1 MLTASGLTKSFGPR
15 TLFTNVSLQLGSSR
29 RIALIGSN
37 GTGKTTLLE
46 ILTGL
51 QEADAGE
58 IHKPQEMKIGYL
70 PQELQTSKGKNV
82 LQEVLSGAE
91 DTNQL
96 ATQLKKLSLEL
107 EKVNGED
114 KSELI
119 SEFGEAQSRFEQIG
133 GYAIEAEAHR
143 LLSGLGFKTHDH
155 NRDIGELSGGWQM
168 RVALARLLLSKPDL
182 LILDEPTNHLDV
194 DSVAWLETY
203 LGKWNNGLL
212 FVSHDRDFIDGIAN
226 RIIEISAGRATEYT
240 GSFGEFVVA
249 REERIEYQKSLASQ
263 QAKEVAGTEKFIERF
278 RYKASKAKQVQSR
291 VKALEKLEKIEIEA
305 EGNSKSKF
313 NFPEPRRSSRIVVEF
328 EEVQAGYENQVILE
342 NLSFTIER
350 GRNIAVIGPNGA
362 GKTTL
367 VKLITGELKQT
378 DGKIFRGK
386 NVDMSWF
393 DQLQAEILDPKKT
406 VLEELRTV
414 PQVEESGRNLR
425 TYLASF
431 GFRGDSVDSLVADLS
446 GGEQTRLALAKALCM
461 PVNLLILDEP
471 TNHLDLPSC
480 DVLEDAIS
488 AYPGTVILITHD
500 RHLIRSVADDLLEVR
515 ESKAILHTGVP
526 DRIINPSFNET
537 KTNTSIQKFKTG
549 KKQSKKT
556 DGGIREL
563 KRELARVEKK
573 WEKAEASLLETK
585 EKLNDPDL
593 FKDPKEAEALVAE
606 YETVKDNAS
615 ELMRQWESLEEEL
628 RVQKKAEDKNN

>member
-1 MLTASGLTKSFGPR
+1 VLTASGLTKSFGPR
-15 TLFTNVSLQLGSSR
+15 TLFENVSLQLGPSR

-51 QEADAGE
+51 QEADKGE
-58 IHKPQEMKIGYL
+58 IYKPQEMKIGYL
-70 PQELQTSKGKNV
+70 PQELQASEGKNV

-96 ATQLKKLSLEL
+96 AIQLKKLSSEL
-107 EKVNGED
+107 EKANGER

-143 LLSGLGFKTHDH
+143 LLSGLGFKPHDH
-155 NRDIGELSGGWQM
+155 SRDIGELSGGWQM

-182 LILDEPTNHLDV
+182 LVLDEPTNHLDV
-194 DSVAWLETY
+194 DSVTWLETY

-212 FVSHDRDFIDGIAN
+212 FVSHDRDFIDGVAN
-226 RIIEISAGRATEYT
+226 RIIEISAGRATEYV
-240 GSFGEFVVA
+240 GSFGKFVAA

-263 QAKEVAGTEKFIERF
+263 QAKEIAGTEKFIERF

-291 VKALEKLEKIEIEA
+291 VKALEKLEKIEIEIKEDA
-305 EGNSKSKF
+305 KTKF

-328 EEVQAGYENQVILE
+328 EDVQAGYENEMILE
-342 NLSFTIER
+342 DLSFTIER
-350 GRNIAVIGPNGA
+350 GRTIAVVGPNGA

-367 VKLITGELKQT
+367 VRLITGELKQAG
-378 DGKIFRGK
+378 GKIFHGK

-406 VLEELRTV
+406 VLGELRTV

-431 GFRGDSVDSLVADLS
+431 GFRGDSVDSLVSDLS

-515 ESKAILHTGVP
+515 ESKAKLYIGVP
-526 DRIINPSFNET
+526 DQIINPSFNET
-537 KTNTSIQKFKTG
+537 KTNASKQHFKTD

-556 DGGIREL
+556 DGRIREL
-563 KRELARVEKK
+563 KRELTKIEKK
-573 WEKAEASLLETK
+573 WEKAEVSLLETK

-593 FKDPKEAEALVAE
+593 FKHPKEAESLVAE
-606 YETVKDNAS
+606 HETAKDNAS
-615 ELMRQWESLEEEL
+615 ELMRLWESLEEEL
-628 RVQKKAEDKNN
+628 RIQEKAEEKNN

>member
-15 TLFTNVSLQLGSSR
+15 TLFKNVSLQLGPSR

-46 ILTGL
+46 ILTGI
-51 QEADAGE
+51 QEADEGE
-58 IHKPQEMKIGYL
+58 IHKPQDMNIGYL
-70 PQELQTSKGKNV
+70 PQELQASKGKNV

-91 DTNQL
+91 DVNKL
-96 ATQLKKLSLEL
+96 ATRLKKLSSEL
-107 EKVNGED
+107 EKANSEH

-133 GYAIEAEAHR
+133 GYAIESEAHR
-143 LLSGLGFKTHDH
+143 LLSGLGFETSDHD
-155 NRDIGELSGGWQM
+155 RDIGELSGGWQM

-182 LILDEPTNHLDV
+182 LVLDEPTNHLDV
-194 DSVAWLETY
+194 DSVTWLETY

-226 RIIEISAGRATEYT
+226 RIIEISAGRATEYA

-263 QAKEVAGTEKFIERF
+263 QEKEIAGTEKFIERF

-291 VKALEKLEKIEIEA
+291 VKALEKLEKIEIETKEDA
-305 EGNSKSKF
+305 KTKF
-313 NFPEPRRSSRIVVEF
+313 HFPEPRRSSRIVVEF
-328 EEVQAGYENQVILE
+328 EEVQAGYEDQMILE

-350 GRNIAVIGPNGA
+350 GKTVAVVGPNGA

-367 VKLITGELKQT
+367 VKLITGDLKPT
-378 DGKIFRGK
+378 NGNIFRGK
-386 NVDMSWF
+386 NIDMSWF

-414 PQVEESGRNLR
+414 PQVEETGRNLR

-431 GFRGDSVDSLVADLS
+431 GFRGDSVDSLVSNLS
-446 GGEQTRLALAKALCM
+446 GGEQTRLAIAKALCM

-515 ESKAILHTGVP
+515 ASKAVLHTGVP
-526 DRIINPSFNET
+526 DRILNPSSNET
-537 KTNTSIQKFKTG
+537 KTNTLKQNPG
-549 KKQSKKT
+549 RNKKLSKKA
-556 DGGIREL
+556 DGGIREIN
-563 KRELARVEKK
+563 RELTKIEKK
-573 WEKAEASLLETK
+573 WEKAEAHLLEIK
-585 EKLNDPDL
+585 EKLNDPEL
-593 FKDPKEAEALVAE
+593 FKNPKEAEALVIE
-606 YETVKDNAS
+606 QETARDNAS
-615 ELMRQWESLEEEL
+615 ELMRLWESLEEKL
-628 RVQKKAEDKNN
+628 RIQKENN

>member
-1 MLTASGLTKSFGPR
+1 MLTASGLTKSFGSR
-15 TLFTNVSLQLGSSR
+15 TLFTNVSLQLGPSR

-58 IHKPQEMKIGYL
+58 IYKPQEMKIGYL
-70 PQELQTSKGKNV
+70 PQELEASKGKNV
-82 LQEVLSGAE
+82 LEEVLSGAE
-91 DTNQL
+91 DTSQL
-96 ATQLKKLSLEL
+96 ATQLKRLSLEL
-107 EKVNGED
+107 EKVNSEN

-155 NRDIGELSGGWQM
+155 NRDLGELSGGWQM

-226 RIIEISAGRATEYT
+226 RIIEISGGRATEYT
-240 GSFGEFVVA
+240 GSFGDFVVA

-263 QAKEVAGTEKFIERF
+263 QVKEIAGTEKFIERF

-291 VKALEKLEKIEIEA
+291 VKALEKLEKIEIEI
-305 EGNSKSKF
+305 EENTKTKF

-328 EEVQAGYENQVILE
+328 EEVQAGYENQMILE
-342 NLSFTIER
+342 DLSFTIER
-350 GRNIAVIGPNGA
+350 GRNVAVIGPNGA

-367 VKLITGELKQT
+367 VRLITGELEQT
-378 DGKIFRGK
+378 HGKIFRGK

-406 VLEELRTV
+406 VLGELRTV
-414 PQVEESGRNLR
+414 PQVEESSRNLR

-431 GFRGDSVDSLVADLS
+431 GFRGDSVDSLVSDLS

-515 ESKAILHTGVP
+515 ESKAVLHTGVP

-537 KTNTSIQKFKTG
+537 KTNFSIKKFKTG
-549 KKQSKKT
+549 KKQSTRT

-563 KRELARVEKK
+563 KRELTRVEKK
-573 WEKAEASLLETK
+573 WEKAETSVLEAK

-593 FKDPKEAEALVAE
+593 FKNPKEAEYLVTE
-606 YETVKDNAS
+606 YETAKDNAS
-615 ELMRQWESLEEEL
+615 ELMRLWENLEEEL
-628 RVQKKAEDKNN
+628 RIQEKTKDENN

>member
-15 TLFTNVSLQLGSSR
+15 TLFKNVSLQLGPSR

-46 ILTGL
+46 ILTGI
-51 QEADAGE
+51 QEADEGE
-58 IHKPQEMKIGYL
+58 IHKPQDMNIGYL
-70 PQELQTSKGKNV
+70 PQELQASNGKNV

-91 DTNQL
+91 DVNKL
-96 ATQLKKLSLEL
+96 ATRLKKLSSEL
-107 EKVNGED
+107 EKANSEH

-143 LLSGLGFKTHDH
+143 LLSGLGFETSDHD
-155 NRDIGELSGGWQM
+155 RDIGELSGGWQM

-182 LILDEPTNHLDV
+182 LVLDEPTNHLDV
-194 DSVAWLETY
+194 DSVTWLETY

-226 RIIEISAGRATEYT
+226 RIIEISAGRATEYA

-263 QAKEVAGTEKFIERF
+263 QEKEIAGTEKFIERF

-291 VKALEKLEKIEIEA
+291 VKALEKLEKIEIETKEDA
-305 EGNSKSKF
+305 KTKF
-313 NFPEPRRSSRIVVEF
+313 HFPEPRRSSRIVVEF
-328 EEVQAGYENQVILE
+328 EEVQAGYEDQMILE

-350 GRNIAVIGPNGA
+350 GKTVAVVGPNGA

-367 VKLITGELKQT
+367 VKLITGDLKPT
-378 DGKIFRGK
+378 NGNIFRGK
-386 NVDMSWF
+386 NIDMSWF

-414 PQVEESGRNLR
+414 PQVEETGRNLR

-431 GFRGDSVDSLVADLS
+431 GFRGDSVDSLVSNLS
-446 GGEQTRLALAKALCM
+446 GGEQTRLAIAKALCM

-515 ESKAILHTGVP
+515 ASKAVLHTGVP
-526 DRIINPSFNET
+526 DRILNPSSNET
-537 KTNTSIQKFKTG
+537 KTNTLKQNPG
-549 KKQSKKT
+549 RNKKHSKKA
-556 DGGIREL
+556 DGGIREIN
-563 KRELARVEKK
+563 RELTKIEKK
-573 WEKAEASLLETK
+573 WEKAEAHLLEIK
-585 EKLNDPDL
+585 EKLNDPEL
-593 FKDPKEAEALVAE
+593 FKNPKEAEALVIE
-606 YETVKDNAS
+606 QETARDNAS
-615 ELMRQWESLEEEL
+615 ELMRLWESLEEKL
-628 RVQKKAEDKNN
+628 RIQKENN

>member
-15 TLFTNVSLQLGSSR
+15 TLFKNVSLQLGPSR

-51 QEADAGE
+51 QEADEGE
-58 IHKPQEMKIGYL
+58 IHKPQDMNIGYL
-70 PQELQTSKGKNV
+70 PQELQASKGKNV
-82 LQEVLSGAE
+82 LQEVLSGA
-91 DTNQL
+91 DDINKLT
-96 ATQLKKLSLEL
+96 TRLKKLSSEL
-107 EKVNGED
+107 EKAESEH

-143 LLSGLGFKTHDH
+143 LLSGLGFATSDHD
-155 NRDIGELSGGWQM
+155 RDIGELSGGWQM

-182 LILDEPTNHLDV
+182 LVLDEPTNHLDV
-194 DSVAWLETY
+194 DSMTWLETY

-226 RIIEISAGRATEYT
+226 RIIEISAGRATEYA
-240 GSFGEFVVA
+240 GSFGEFVLA

-263 QAKEVAGTEKFIERF
+263 QKKEIAGTEKFIERF

-291 VKALEKLEKIEIEA
+291 VKALEKLEKIEIETEEDA
-305 EGNSKSKF
+305 KTKF
-313 NFPEPRRSSRIVVEF
+313 DFPEPRRSSRLIVEF
-328 EEVQAGYENQVILE
+328 EEVQAGYEDQMILE

-350 GRNIAVIGPNGA
+350 GKTIAVVGPNGA

-367 VKLITGELKQT
+367 VRLITGELKPT
-378 DGKIFRGK
+378 NGNIFRGK
-386 NVDMSWF
+386 NIDMSWF

-414 PQVEESGRNLR
+414 PQVEETGRNLR
-425 TYLASF
+425 TYLASV
-431 GFRGDSVDSLVADLS
+431 GFRGDSVDSLVSNLS
-446 GGEQTRLALAKALCM
+446 GGEQTRLAIAKALCM

-515 ESKAILHTGVP
+515 ESKAVLHTGVP
-526 DRIINPSFNET
+526 DQILNPSSNET
-537 KTNTSIQKFKTG
+537 KTNTLKQNSKEN
-549 KKQSKKT
+549 KKQSKKA
-556 DGGIREL
+556 DGGIREI
-563 KRELARVEKK
+563 KRELTKIEKK
-573 WEKAEASLLETK
+573 WEKAEVHLLEIK
-585 EKLNDPDL
+585 EKLNDPEL
-593 FKDPKEAEALVAE
+593 FKNPKEAEALVIE
-606 YETVKDNAS
+606 QETARDNAS
-615 ELMRQWESLEEEL
+615 ELMRLWESLEEEL
-628 RVQKKAEDKNN
+628 RIQEENN

>member
-15 TLFTNVSLQLGSSR
+15 TLFKNVSLQLGPSR

-46 ILTGL
+46 ILTGI
-51 QEADAGE
+51 QEADEGE
-58 IHKPQEMKIGYL
+58 IHKPQDMNIGYL
-70 PQELQTSKGKNV
+70 PQELQASKGKNV

-91 DTNQL
+91 DINKL
-96 ATQLKKLSLEL
+96 ATRLKKLSSEL
-107 EKVNGED
+107 EKANSEH

-143 LLSGLGFKTHDH
+143 LLSGLGFETSDHD
-155 NRDIGELSGGWQM
+155 RDIGELSGGWQM

-182 LILDEPTNHLDV
+182 LVLDEPTNHLDV
-194 DSVAWLETY
+194 DSVTWLETY

-226 RIIEISAGRATEYT
+226 RIIEISAGRATEYA

-263 QAKEVAGTEKFIERF
+263 QEKEIAGTEKFIERF

-291 VKALEKLEKIEIEA
+291 VKALEKLEKIEIETKEDA
-305 EGNSKSKF
+305 KTKF
-313 NFPEPRRSSRIVVEF
+313 HFPEPRRSSRIVVEF
-328 EEVQAGYENQVILE
+328 EEVQAGYEDQMILE

-350 GRNIAVIGPNGA
+350 GKTVAVVGPNGA

-367 VKLITGELKQT
+367 VKLITGDLKPT
-378 DGKIFRGK
+378 NGNIFRGK
-386 NVDMSWF
+386 NIDMSWF

-414 PQVEESGRNLR
+414 PQVEETGRNLR

-431 GFRGDSVDSLVADLS
+431 GFRGDSVDSLVSNLS
-446 GGEQTRLALAKALCM
+446 GGEQTRLAIAKALCM

-515 ESKAILHTGVP
+515 SSKAVLHTGVP
-526 DRIINPSFNET
+526 DRILNPSSNET
-537 KTNTSIQKFKTG
+537 KTNTLKQNPG
-549 KKQSKKT
+549 RNKKHSKKA
-556 DGGIREL
+556 DGGIREIN
-563 KRELARVEKK
+563 RELTKIEKK
-573 WEKAEASLLETK
+573 WEKAEAHLLEIK
-585 EKLNDPDL
+585 EKLNDPEL
-593 FKDPKEAEALVAE
+593 FKNPKEAEALVIE
-606 YETVKDNAS
+606 QETARDNAS
-615 ELMRQWESLEEEL
+615 ELMHLWESLEEKL
-628 RVQKKAEDKNN
+628 RIQKENN

>member
-15 TLFTNVSLQLGSSR
+15 TLFKNVSLQLGPSR

-51 QEADAGE
+51 QEADEGE
-58 IHKPQEMKIGYL
+58 IHKPQDMNIGYL
-70 PQELQTSKGKNV
+70 PQELQASKGKNV
-82 LQEVLSGAE
+82 LQEVLSGA
-91 DTNQL
+91 DDINKLT
-96 ATQLKKLSLEL
+96 TRLKKLSSEL
-107 EKVNGED
+107 EKADSEH

-143 LLSGLGFKTHDH
+143 LLSGLGFATSDHD
-155 NRDIGELSGGWQM
+155 RDIGELSGGWQM

-182 LILDEPTNHLDV
+182 LVLDEPTNHLDV
-194 DSVAWLETY
+194 DSVTWLETY

-226 RIIEISAGRATEYT
+226 RIIEISAGRATEYA
-240 GSFGEFVVA
+240 GSFGEFVLA

-263 QAKEVAGTEKFIERF
+263 QKKEIAGTEKFIERF

-291 VKALEKLEKIEIEA
+291 VKALEKLEKIEIKTEEDA
-305 EGNSKSKF
+305 KTKF
-313 NFPEPRRSSRIVVEF
+313 DFPEPRRSSRLIVEF
-328 EEVQAGYENQVILE
+328 EEVQAGYEDQMILE

-350 GRNIAVIGPNGA
+350 GKTIAVVGPNGA

-367 VKLITGELKQT
+367 VRLITGELKPT
-378 DGKIFRGK
+378 NGNIFRGK
-386 NVDMSWF
+386 NIDMSWF

-406 VLEELRTV
+406 VLAELRTV
-414 PQVEESGRNLR
+414 PQVEETGRNLR
-425 TYLASF
+425 TYLASC
-431 GFRGDSVDSLVADLS
+431 GFRGDSVDSLVSNLS
-446 GGEQTRLALAKALCM
+446 GGEQTRLAIAKALCM

-515 ESKAILHTGVP
+515 ESKAVLHTGVP
-526 DRIINPSFNET
+526 DQILNPSSNET
-537 KTNTSIQKFKTG
+537 KTNTLKQNPKEN
-549 KKQSKKT
+549 KKQSKKA
-556 DGGIREL
+556 DGGIREI
-563 KRELARVEKK
+563 KRELTKIEKK
-573 WEKAEASLLETK
+573 WEKAEVHLLEIK
-585 EKLNDPDL
+585 EKLNDPEL
-593 FKDPKEAEALVAE
+593 FKNPKEAEALVIE
-606 YETVKDNAS
+606 QETARDNAS
-615 ELMRQWESLEEEL
+615 ELMRLWESLEEEL
-628 RVQKKAEDKNN
+628 RIQEENN

>member
-1 MLTASGLTKSFGPR
+1 VLTASGLTKSFGPR
-15 TLFTNVSLQLGSSR
+15 TLFKNVSLQLGSSR

-51 QEADAGE
+51 QEADEGE

-70 PQELQTSKGKNV
+70 PQELQASKGENV

-96 ATQLKKLSLEL
+96 ATQLKKLSSEL
-107 EKVNGED
+107 EKANGER

-143 LLSGLGFKTHDH
+143 LLSGLGFKPHDH

-194 DSVAWLETY
+194 DSVTWLETY

-212 FVSHDRDFIDGIAN
+212 FVSHDRDFIDGVAN

-240 GSFGEFVVA
+240 GSFGEFVTA

-263 QAKEVAGTEKFIERF
+263 QAKEIAGTEKFIERF

-291 VKALEKLEKIEIEA
+291 VKALEKLETIEIEIEEDA
-305 EGNSKSKF
+305 KTKF
-313 NFPEPRRSSRIVVEF
+313 NFPEPRRSSRVVVEF
-328 EEVQAGYENQVILE
+328 EEVQAGYENQMVLE
-342 NLSFTIER
+342 DLSFTIER
-350 GRNIAVIGPNGA
+350 GRTVAVVGPNGA

-367 VKLITGELKQT
+367 VRLITGELKQT
-378 DGKIFRGK
+378 EGKIFRGK

-406 VLEELRTV
+406 VLGELRTV

-431 GFRGDSVDSLVADLS
+431 GFRGDSVDSLVSDLS
-446 GGEQTRLALAKALCM
+446 GGEQTRLALAKALCI

-500 RHLIRSVADDLLEVR
+500 RHLIRSVANDLLEVR
-515 ESKAILHTGVP
+515 ESRATLHTGVP
-526 DRIINPSFNET
+526 DRIINPSFSGK
-537 KTNTSIQKFKTG
+537 KTNTSKQNFRTD

-556 DGGIREL
+556 EGGIREL
-563 KRELARVEKK
+563 KRELTKVEKK
-573 WEKAEASLLETK
+573 WEKAEVSLLEIK
-585 EKLNDPDL
+585 EKLNDPEL
-593 FKDPKEAEALVAE
+593 FKNPKEAESLVAE
-606 YETVKDNAS
+606 HETAKDNAS
-615 ELMRQWESLEEEL
+615 KLMRFWESLEEEL
-628 RVQKKAEDKNN
+628 RVQENAEAKNN

>member
-15 TLFTNVSLQLGSSR
+15 TLFKNVSLQLGPSR

-51 QEADAGE
+51 QEADEGE
-58 IHKPQEMKIGYL
+58 IHKPQDMNIGYL
-70 PQELQTSKGKNV
+70 PQELQASKGKNV
-82 LQEVLSGAE
+82 LQEVLSGA
-91 DTNQL
+91 DDINKLT
-96 ATQLKKLSLEL
+96 TRLKKLSSEL
-107 EKVNGED
+107 EKADSEH

-143 LLSGLGFKTHDH
+143 LLSGLGFATSDHD
-155 NRDIGELSGGWQM
+155 RDIGELSGGGQM

-182 LILDEPTNHLDV
+182 LVLDEPTNHLDV
-194 DSVAWLETY
+194 DSVTWLETY

-226 RIIEISAGRATEYT
+226 RIIEISAGRATEYA
-240 GSFGEFVVA
+240 GSFGEFVLA

-263 QAKEVAGTEKFIERF
+263 QKKEIAGTEKFIERF

-291 VKALEKLEKIEIEA
+291 VKALEKLEKIEIETEEDA
-305 EGNSKSKF
+305 KTKF
-313 NFPEPRRSSRIVVEF
+313 DFQEPRRSSRLIVEF
-328 EEVQAGYENQVILE
+328 EEVQAGYEDQMILE

-350 GRNIAVIGPNGA
+350 GKTIAVVGPNGA

-367 VKLITGELKQT
+367 VRLITGELKPT
-378 DGKIFRGK
+378 NGNIFRGK
-386 NVDMSWF
+386 NIDMSWF

-414 PQVEESGRNLR
+414 PQVEETGRNLR

-431 GFRGDSVDSLVADLS
+431 GFRGDSVDSLVSNLS
-446 GGEQTRLALAKALCM
+446 GGEQTRLAIAKALCM

-515 ESKAILHTGVP
+515 ESKAVLHTGVP
-526 DRIINPSFNET
+526 DQILNPSSNET
-537 KTNTSIQKFKTG
+537 KTNTLKQNPKEN
-549 KKQSKKT
+549 KKQSKKA
-556 DGGIREL
+556 DGGIREI
-563 KRELARVEKK
+563 KRELTKIEKK
-573 WEKAEASLLETK
+573 WEKAEVHLLEIK
-585 EKLNDPDL
+585 EKLNDPEL
-593 FKDPKEAEALVAE
+593 FKNPKEAEALVIE
-606 YETVKDNAS
+606 QETARDNAS
-615 ELMRQWESLEEEL
+615 ELMRLWESLEEEL
-628 RVQKKAEDKNN
+628 RIQEENN

>member
-15 TLFTNVSLQLGSSR
+15 TLFKNVSLQLGPSR

-46 ILTGL
+46 ILTGI
-51 QEADAGE
+51 QEADEGE
-58 IHKPQEMKIGYL
+58 IHKPQDMNIGYL
-70 PQELQTSKGKNV
+70 PQELQASKGKNV

-91 DTNQL
+91 DINKL
-96 ATQLKKLSLEL
+96 ATRLKKLSSEL
-107 EKVNGED
+107 EKANSEH

-143 LLSGLGFKTHDH
+143 LLSGLGFETSDHD
-155 NRDIGELSGGWQM
+155 RDIGELSGGWQM

-182 LILDEPTNHLDV
+182 LVLDEPTNHLDV
-194 DSVAWLETY
+194 DSVTWLETY

-226 RIIEISAGRATEYT
+226 RIIEISAGRATEYA

-263 QAKEVAGTEKFIERF
+263 QEKEIAGTEKFIERF

-291 VKALEKLEKIEIEA
+291 VKALEKLEKIEIETKEDA
-305 EGNSKSKF
+305 KTKF
-313 NFPEPRRSSRIVVEF
+313 HFPEPRRSSRIVVEF
-328 EEVQAGYENQVILE
+328 EEVQAGYEDQMILE

-350 GRNIAVIGPNGA
+350 GKTVAVVGPNGA

-367 VKLITGELKQT
+367 VKLITGDLKPT
-378 DGKIFRGK
+378 NGNIFRGK
-386 NVDMSWF
+386 NIDMSWF

-414 PQVEESGRNLR
+414 PQVEETGRNLR

-431 GFRGDSVDSLVADLS
+431 GFRGDSVDSLVSNLS
-446 GGEQTRLALAKALCM
+446 GGEQTRLAIAKALCM

-515 ESKAILHTGVP
+515 SSKAVLHTGVP
-526 DRIINPSFNET
+526 DRILNPSSNET
-537 KTNTSIQKFKTG
+537 KTNTLKQNPG
-549 KKQSKKT
+549 RNKKHSKKA
-556 DGGIREL
+556 DGGIREIN
-563 KRELARVEKK
+563 RELTKIEKK
-573 WEKAEASLLETK
+573 WEKAEAHLLEIK
-585 EKLNDPDL
+585 EKLNDPEL
-593 FKDPKEAEALVAE
+593 FKDPKEAEALVIE
-606 YETVKDNAS
+606 QETARDNAS
-615 ELMRQWESLEEEL
+615 ELMRLWESLEEEL
-628 RVQKKAEDKNN
+628 RIQEGNN